1 MCIRDS
7 YPLRFCFHPDSLPFS
22 PSQNQSTDAA
32 KMEPPGEVVD
42 DAAITAMAERILFCH
57 RSTRT
62 LNSKAG
68 SSAEKDLAGKLVD
81 DVHGVKKIVNST
93 NWIETP

>member
-1 MCIRDS
+1 
-7 YPLRFCFHPDSLPFS
+7 LPFS

-42 DAAITAMAERILFCH
+42 DAAITAMAERTLSYH
-57 RSTRT
+57 RPIGT
-62 LNSKAG
+62 LNGEAG
-68 SSAEKDLAGKLVD
+68 SHAEKDLAGKLVD